1 MKKIVVLPF
10 LTLSLFASGDYI
22 PVSELSHSK
31 KEEYNFVNKTNINK
45 QNSQVET
52 NNYKSVSQESDEL
65 IEPLEEV
72 EIKETKPN
80 IIENIKEKKEVI
92 PNTKVEN
99 KTFVKEYKK
108 ENILKDEVKYSDNS
122 FSKDFSVTPKLS
134 YMRLTLSDEEEIGK
148 TNILL
153 PEIAFKYKNHILKT
167 DYMGVDIKYIYSYF
181 DLNVETSWYR
191 LAYLYNFY
199 NANIGLAYNNYK
211 VKASLLGVSG
221 KDTDEFVTLE
231 IHAKNKQNHIVA
243 EYGGFYG
250 KNDSDIENAYEYYL
264 NLGYEVLNNDKLVF
278 TLGYKNRTIEFDDG
292 LELEYKG
299 PTLGISS
306 TF

>member
-72 EIKETKPN
+72 EIKETKQYVS
-80 IIENIKEKKEVI
+80 ENIKEKKEVKQ
-92 PNTKVEN
+92 NTKIEN

-122 FSKDFSVTPKLS
+122 FSKNFSVTPKLS
-134 YMRLTLSDEEEIGK
+134 YMRLTLSAEEEIGK

-191 LAYLYNFY
+191 LVYLYNFY

-250 KNDSDIENAYEYYL
+250 KNDSDIESAYEYYL
-264 NLGYEVLNNDKLVF
+264 NLGYEVIKNDKLVF

-292 LELEYKG
+292 SEIEYKG
-299 PTLGISS
+299 PTVGISS

>member
-52 NNYKSVSQESDEL
+52 NTYKSVSQESDEV

>member
-1 MKKIVVLPF
+1 MKKIVVIPF

-31 KEEYNFVNKTNINK
+31 KEEYNFVNKTNIKK

-52 NNYKSVSQESDEL
+52 NNYKSVSQESDEV

-72 EIKETKPN
+72 EIKETKPYVS
-80 IIENIKEKKEVI
+80 ENIKEKKEVKQ
-92 PNTKVEN
+92 NTKIEN

-134 YMRLTLSDEEEIGK
+134 YMHVTTSVDKLNINNKSHEIIPEFSLT
-148 TNILL
+148 
-153 PEIAFKYKNHILKT
+153 YKNEHTIKA
-167 DYMGVDIKYIYSYF
+167 DYFNVNGEDF
-181 DLNVETSWYR
+181 DTNWYR
-191 LAYLYNFY
+191 VAYLYKFL
-199 NANIGLAYNNYK
+199 NANIGLAFNSTTLK
-211 VKASLLGVSG
+211 GIAIEDG
-221 KDTDEFVTLE
+221 KDNEKFATLE
-231 IHAKNKQNHIVA
+231 LHLKNSQNQLQL

-250 KNDSDIENAYEYYL
+250 KNSGNIKSAYEYYL
-264 NLGYEVLNNDKLVF
+264 TLGYKIFNNDNLIINA
-278 TLGYKNRTIEFDDG
+278 GYKNRTVEDDDG
-292 LELEYKG
+292 YIIEYKG
-299 PTLGISS
+299 PTVGVSS